1 MVVPYSIANSTN
13 WKRVLWL
20 YSEQNIL
27 QGFTIFTKK
36 IKDVV
41 RSRRNPE
48 LEFIEVAVQ

>member
-27 QGFTIFTKK
+27 RDSQFLLRKLGML
-36 IKDVV
+36 